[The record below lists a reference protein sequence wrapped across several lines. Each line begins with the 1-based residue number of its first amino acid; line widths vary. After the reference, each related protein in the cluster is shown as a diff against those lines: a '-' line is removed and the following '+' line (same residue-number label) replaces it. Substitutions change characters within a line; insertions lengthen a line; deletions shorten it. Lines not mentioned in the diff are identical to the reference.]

1 METLTGLSSKE
12 AAERKKR
19 GLSNHFEARVGR
31 GYWDI
36 FRDNIFNL
44 FNVVLF
50 TLLLIVLLLRDYPTV
65 FFAGFSV
72 VTNAFLGM
80 IQEINAKRKL
90 DRMASLAAKTA
101 HVIRDGQRREISI
114 KDIVIDDI
122 IIIEPGDRMAVDGT
136 TVTSD
141 ALELDESQL
150 TGESDAVYKQANDPI
165 YSGSFCN
172 AGSGLMLATKVGK
185 DSTINQLSVIAKAY
199 KNVLTPTQKKI
210 AAIVEISVL
219 IMLITAPMLW
229 VSSSLQGET
238 TLGLVRNL
246 VVFTT
251 SMVPQGLVLVAILAL
266 TIGAVRISMHQTL
279 IQRVNAVESLANV
292 TVLCFDKTGT
302 LTQNKLSVRDIM
314 PLNGQSLDSIRG
326 QLDAYVRH
334 LSYQNSTASAIAA
347 SVNGALAIAHNSVN
361 VGGGNG
367 AVLARADEY
376 THKLREIPFTSARK
390 WGAIT
395 FPSGSLVLGAP
406 ERILP
411 PNSPVQVTATAL
423 ASQGMRLLAFAHT
436 DELLETGAT
445 NGATIHHHCTP
456 IALIVMS
463 DQIRDDIRT
472 TLDDFRQLNVN
483 LKVISGDNLETVRA
497 IAGQSGMS
505 TSVAYTG
512 DQLKAMNEDE
522 FEAAI
527 LRADAFARIEPD
539 TKRRIIQGLQKQG
552 EYVAMVGDGV
562 NDVPALKAANLAIV
576 MNDGTQISK
585 DVADIV
591 LLNNA
596 MSTLPLAFREGREI
610 TQTIYGTTKMFLAKN
625 VYNFLLFIFIGFMM
639 LPFPITPVQIS
650 VAAFGTVNMPAGLIA
665 IGLLRPKFVRN
676 FRADV
681 IDYLL
686 ITGIIG
692 ASIMALL
699 FGVVYFATGGDLIVS
714 RSVLSIFICLFGMM
728 IVWNVQGVEV
738 HDLRS
743 FLRYWRVVLVSGLAT
758 VLTILVFYA
767 TPAFFEFRPPPQNTT
782 VGIGINILI
791 AALFCLTLML
801 VNQAI
806 RHPYLLNRL
815 WMLVDQEK

>member
-1 METLTGLSSKE
+1 MTTFTGLSSAE
-12 AAERKKR
+12 VAERRKR
-19 GLSNHFEARVGR
+19 GLSNRFEARVGR

-101 HVIRDGQRREISI
+101 HVLRDGQRREISI
-114 KDIVIDDI
+114 KDIVVDDHI
-122 IIIEPGDRMAVDGT
+122 FIEPGDRMPVDGKIL
-136 TVTSD
+136 TSD

-150 TGESDAVYKQANDPI
+150 TGESDPVYKNVENAV

-172 AGSGLMLATKVGK
+172 AGSGLMVATKVGK

-210 AAIVEISVL
+210 AAIVELSVL
-219 IMLITAPMLW
+219 FMIITAPMLW
-229 VSSSLQGET
+229 ISSMLQDET
-238 TLGLVRNL
+238 TLGMVRNL

-266 TIGAVRISMHQTL
+266 TIGAVRISQHQTL

-302 LTQNKLSVRDIM
+302 LTQNKLTVREIM
-314 PLNGQSLDSIRG
+314 PLNDQPLETIQV
-326 QLDAYVRH
+326 QLDAYVRQ

-347 SVNGALAIAHNSVN
+347 SVNGSGGLIHNSAN
-361 VGGGNG
+361 GNANG
-367 AVLARADEY
+367 PFG
-376 THKLREIPFTSARK
+376 TKLREIPFTSARK

-395 FPSGSLVLGAP
+395 FQSGSLILGAP
-406 ERILP
+406 ERLLP
-411 PNSPVQVTATAL
+411 SDSPAQLMATSL
-423 ASQGMRLLAFAHT
+423 AAQGMRLLAFAEAQ
-436 DELLETGAT
+436 ELPYEIMA
-445 NGATIHHHCTP
+445 NGASIQPYATP
-456 IALIVMS
+456 ISLIVMS

-472 TLDDFRQLNVN
+472 TLDDFRQLNVK

-505 TSVAYTG
+505 TEFAYTG
-512 DQLKAMNEDE
+512 DQLKAMSESD
-522 FEAAI
+522 FEAAVQ
-527 LRADAFARIEPD
+527 RADAFARIEPD
-539 TKRRIIQGLQKQG
+539 TKRRIVNALQKQG

-625 VYNFLLFIFIGFMM
+625 VYNFLLFLFIGFMM

-665 IGLLRPKFVRN
+665 IGLIRPKFVRN

-686 ITGIIG
+686 VTGVLG
-692 ASIMALL
+692 ATIMSLL
-699 FGVVYFATGGDLIVS
+699 YAVVYFASNGDLILS
-714 RSVLSIFICLFGMM
+714 RSVLTIFICLFGMM

-738 HDLRS
+738 YEPRS
-743 FLRYWRVVLVSGLAT
+743 FIRYWRVVVVSGLTT
-758 VLTILVFYA
+758 VLTILAFYA
-767 TPAFFEFRPPPQNTT
+767 TPRFFEFRPPPPNTLLGQ
-782 VGIGINILI
+782 GISILI

-801 VNQAI
+801 VNQAM